1 MSRRS
6 SPIKH
11 KYLAEERLDLLAQWS
26 KTNLLSPSDV
36 SCGSHIK
43 VRWVC
48 EKGHEWGSIDKNRV
62 LLGSG
67 CPYCSHR
74 AVHPPVHKQ
83 RTGISDE
90 RMPVQL
96 ISQGYLSSRPCAR
109 IDPARSNH
117 QKPREPKCGYFLMS
131 ALHVAGLNSC
141 TSGSRRL
148 STSILK
154 TELKLLV
161 AII

>member
-6 SPIKH
+6 SPIKR
-11 KYLAEERLDLLAQWS
+11 KSLAEERPDLLAQWS

-48 EKGHEWGSIDKNRV
+48 ENGHEWDAIVKNRV

-74 AVHPPVHKQ
+74 AVLKGYNDLQTEYPEIA
-83 RTGISDE
+83 RSWSDKN
-90 RMPVQL
+90 PDTPYDY
-96 ISQGYLSSRPCAR
+96 SPSSNKVVVWQCKKGHEWEAR
-109 IDPARSNH
+109 IADRTRGHGCPYCAGRK
-117 QKPREPKCGYFLMS
+117 KP
-131 ALHVAGLNSC
+131 
-141 TSGSRRL
+141 
-148 STSILK
+148 
-154 TELKLLV
+154 
-161 AII
+161 